1 MSNRPRPARRM
12 AEIQAPI
19 MPIVAGWI
27 RDNPGTITLGQ
38 GVVSYSPPPEVLSQV
53 KAFGAK
59 LEEHRYQ
66 SVVGIPELLAQI
78 ENKLV
83 TENAIGLSERE
94 IVVTAGANMAF
105 LNAILAITD
114 PRDEIILLRP
124 YYFNHEMAIRMIG
137 CQPVFVDTDEAYQP
151 CVESLRKAINPRTR
165 AIVTVSPN
173 NPTGAVYAP
182 SVLEEINTLCA
193 EHGIYHISDEAY
205 EYFVYEGSQ
214 HFCPAS
220 LVQSGGHTISLYS
233 LSKAYG
239 FASWRIGY
247 MVIPASLYDSVIKVQ
262 DTNLICAPMI
272 SQQVAVKVLEV
283 GRGYCDAKIRALSE
297 IRARALATLGELKDV
312 VTVPPAQGA
321 FYFFLRLHQLT
332 DMPFDALEVTR
343 YLIEKHRIA
352 VVPGDVF
359 GPANGCYL
367 RVSYG
372 ALDKETVHEG
382 INRLV
387 NGLEQLPFA

>member
-1 MSNRPRPARRM
+1 MGNMPRPARRM
-12 AEIQAPI
+12 ERIQAPI

-38 GVVSYSPPPEVLSQV
+38 GVVSYSPPPEVLSQMKV
-53 KAFGAK
+53 FGAT
-59 LEEHRYQ
+59 LDEHRYQ
-66 SVVGIPELLAQI
+66 SVAGIPELLAQI

-83 TENAIGLSERE
+83 TENATNLSGCE

-137 CQPVFVDTDEAYQP
+137 CQPVFVDTDEAHQP

-165 AIVTVSPN
+165 AIVTISPN

-182 SVLEEINTLCA
+182 SVLEEINTLCG

-205 EYFVYEGSQ
+205 EYFVYEGTR

-220 LVQSGGHTISLYS
+220 LAQSSGHTISLYS

-239 FASWRIGY
+239 FAGWRIGY
-247 MVIPASLYDSVIKVQ
+247 MVLPAFLYDAVIKVQ
-262 DTNLICAPMI
+262 DTNLICPPVV
-272 SQQVAVKVLEV
+272 SQQAAVRALEI
-283 GRGYCDAKIRALSE
+283 GRAYCDVKIRALSE
-297 IRARALATLGELKDV
+297 IRARALDTLCELKDV
-312 VTVPPAQGA
+312 ITVSPAQGA
-321 FYFFLRLHQLT
+321 FYFFLRVHQFT
-332 DMPFDALEVTR
+332 DAPFEALRVTQ

-352 VVPGDVF
+352 SP
-359 GPANGCYL
+359 
-367 RVSYG
+367 RS
-372 ALDKETVHEG
+372 
-382 INRLV
+382 
-387 NGLEQLPFA
+387 